1 MAISAPTASRR
12 VALTGLAAGLV
23 VAVVALVVGLL
34 HSGAATAT
42 VLLDPGAVVRW
53 GLPTAT
59 VLSELAV
66 AVVLGGL
73 MLLAVV
79 MPPAAERA
87 WRTTTLVA
95 AVAAGV
101 WTVLAV
107 ADLVLGYAS
116 VAGTPLDSPSFGTE
130 LWAFVTGVPLGR
142 IGLATVAVA
151 ALTSL
156 LVLLVR
162 GPRAALV
169 LALFVLV
176 ALAMAAETGH
186 TSGTANHHLAVSAL
200 FLHLVGAALWVGGL
214 AALAF
219 AAGRLGEHLPVV
231 VRRYSTIAGWCL
243 AGVAFSGL
251 VSGII
256 RVGSV
261 DGLGTPY
268 GRLLLLK
275 IALLTALGG
284 VGLAHRRAVVGR
296 LEAGGPARWLFW
308 RLVAVELVLMGAV
321 SGVAVAL
328 GSSAP
333 PVPQEPPAE
342 LTPAEIVTRSPLPP
356 PPTVERWLTLF
367 RWELII
373 VAGCLA
379 ALVVYLRWARRL
391 ARRGDHWPV
400 GRTISAVA
408 GLVLLLWVTV
418 GGPAVYGFVLFSAH
432 MLQHMVMVMV
442 VPILLGLSAPVTLAA
457 RALPRRKDGTW
468 GPREL
473 LLGLVHSRWAKFWA
487 HPVVAA
493 VNFAGSMVAFYFTPA
508 FEFALRTHV
517 GHLAMVAH
525 FTLAGYLFVNVL
537 IGIDPGP
544 QRPAYPI
551 RLLLLFGTMVF
562 HAFFGV
568 ALVTMETLL
577 VPEWFGLLGRP
588 WGPPA
593 IDDQRT
599 GGAIA
604 WGISEVPMLA
614 IAIGI
619 ALLWTKDDERT
630 ARRLDRAAERDG
642 DAELNAYNA
651 MLAQLGERDGS
662 TREEAG
668 PRS

>member
-12 VALTGLAAGLV
+12 LSLAGLAAGLV
-23 VAVVALVVGLL
+23 VAVVALVAGLV
-34 HSGAATAT
+34 HSGAAAATA
-42 VLLDPGAVVRW
+42 LLDPGAVVRW
-53 GLPTAT
+53 GLPAAT
-59 VLSELAV
+59 VLSELVV

-73 MLLAVV
+73 TLLAVV
-79 MPPAAERA
+79 LPPAAERA
-87 WRTTTLVA
+87 WATTTRVA
-95 AVAAGV
+95 AVAAGA
-101 WTVLAV
+101 WTLLAV
-107 ADLVLGYAS
+107 ANLVLGYAS
-116 VAGTPLDSPSFGTE
+116 VAGTPLDSPAFGPE
-130 LWAFVTGVPLGR
+130 LWAYITGVPLGL
-142 IGLATVAVA
+142 IGLATVGVA
-151 ALTSL
+151 ALTSM

-162 GPRAALV
+162 GPRGAL
-169 LALFVLV
+169 LLGLLVLV

-200 FLHLVGAALWVGGL
+200 FIHLVGAALWVGGL

-219 AAGRLGEHLPVV
+219 VAGRLGEHLPPV

-243 AGVAFSGL
+243 AGVGLSGV
-251 VSGII
+251 VSGVI

-268 GRLLLLK
+268 GRLLIAKIVLL
-275 IALLTALGG
+275 AALGA
-284 VGLAHRRAVVGR
+284 VGLAHRRAVIGR

-342 LTPAEIVTRSPLPP
+342 LTAAEIVTRSPLPP

-367 RWELII
+367 RWEMVLA
-373 VAGCLA
+373 AGCLA

-391 ARRGDHWPV
+391 ARRGDRWPV
-400 GRTISAVA
+400 GRTLSAVS
-408 GLVLLLWVTV
+408 GLVLLAWVTV
-418 GGPAVYGFVLFSAH
+418 GGPAVYGYVLFSAH
-432 MLQHMVMVMV
+432 MLQHMIMVMV

-473 LLGLVHSRWAKFWA
+473 LLGLVHSRWAQFWA
-487 HPVVAA
+487 HPIVAA
-493 VNFAGSMVAFYFTPA
+493 VNFAGSMVVFYFTPA
-508 FEFALRTHV
+508 FELALRTHL

-525 FTLAGYLFVNVL
+525 FTLAGYLFVNAL
-537 IGIDPGP
+537 IGVDPGP

-568 ALVTMETLL
+568 ALVTMEALL

-588 WGPPA
+588 WGPSA
-593 IDDQRT
+593 LEDQRT

-619 ALLWTKDDERT
+619 ALLWTRDDERT
-630 ARRLDRAAERDG
+630 ARRLDRAADRDG
-642 DAELNAYNA
+642 DAELAAYNA
-651 MLAQLGERDGS
+651 MLARLGEQDRS
-662 TREEAG
+662 TSETPP
-668 PRS
+668 PR